1 MSDSNDPKLSPEAVK
16 MLNEMAA
23 GRSSGV
29 NLTPEAQA
37 NLDKLSNF
45 HLTHTYQAHKN
56 SYLAMALVLGGLA
69 VGATLFGL
77 DSVLR
82 DPPSDPTAVTAVVI
96 MALIPVGFL
105 IGARHFWGLHQ
116 KL

>member
-1 MSDSNDPKLSPEAVK
+1 MTETTKTKLSPEAVK

-23 GRSSGV
+23 GRAGGV

-45 HLTHTYQAHKN
+45 HLTQTYQAHKN
-56 SYLAMALVLGGLA
+56 SYLVMSLVLLCL
-69 VGATLFGL
+69 GAGSVLFGL
-77 DSVLR
+77 DSILR
-82 DPPSDPTAVTAVVI
+82 DPPSDPTAVTAIII
-96 MALIPVGFL
+96 MALVPVGFVL
-105 IGARHFWGLHQ
+105 GARHFWNLYL